1 MRITNI
7 QLKQLIKEEVATFF
21 ESNQA
26 MDYSAELHKILQ
38 EITWWMEENGI
49 YQPVKGIEAWLQHWP
64 EHENKRQALLDMS
77 DEIYEYMG

>member
-26 MDYSAELHKILQ
+26 MDYSAELHKI
-38 EITWWMEENGI
+38 TG
-49 YQPVKGIEAWLQHWP
+49 PDFVIEF
-64 EHENKRQALLDMS
+64 EFV
-77 DEIYEYMG
+77 DEIKLTDSGKRRVTISRI